1 MKVDQKSINGLFKT
15 PVQYEIPIYQRRY
28 VWGEDNWQPLW
39 SDIETNVKDPKRVHF
54 TGAVVTRVI
63 SKAAGRI
70 PVYEIIDGQQR
81 LTTFQVI
88 LCAFKNLCESGNY
101 VDQDQLAERADRHIR
116 NSKSAVDG
124 STETIDGDS
133 TRKLVY
139 KLIPTGYDS
148 EAFRT
153 LVNLKKD
160 ETFGVAGDTEHTIH
174 EAYVYFKDRIKA
186 YVDNDYER
194 MKNLLNS
201 FINRFEVAQIDL
213 EREERSQ
220 DIFLSIN
227 ATGRRLSEFDY
238 LRNYI
243 FLRAGE
249 KEEYERLYIDYWSK
263 FEEDP
268 WTVKKL
274 DAFFPVFLMAKCG
287 PEVIRKDTKLFDVYR
302 DHCQEKLSTHER
314 SPEGELI
321 QLRLYAE
328 AYEELD
334 DPNSEIGSRMQFYK
348 DLATYEEEGAYNSEI
363 GFQHNRN
370 IACVQSFILY
380 LKNKRKIPDE
390 ALYTVF
396 DILESYVARRLILDT
411 IDSRYAYETI
421 EIFFREVIEGKRKF
435 TVRNLIDFLTTDGR
449 RKWIS
454 NTVVETQFQESGKRE
469 EGSGRRFKG
478 SLLFTERY
486 IFYRIEN
493 WKRMKLGK
501 TELAF
506 EDFLST
512 RERMIN
518 SRDLPKSAW
527 ASLGNA
533 TFYTGENRS
542 FINSFRQEKELLEDI
557 SNQTLIL
564 NQEICTYKKWGR
576 REIEQREE
584 DLLRCFYEIWPP
596 AQEFMNRSGRHLPK
610 SKTLEWISTIQ
621 SSSDRPF
628 RFFTYTGPKVLS
640 HLRVIQDE
648 VQGIDSNSRDQLLK
662 KSEILFVCSEGAWN
676 DLLHHSVIH
685 TAIQSRKLG
694 PILETAKQLQVD
706 DRIFQSVLIKGL
718 SITVLTR
725 LGREFHGTLVKFDDE
740 TICLQIEGRE
750 VIVFR
755 SSLLETAAMELY
767 SGTVKRW
774 GTDDLFGSIEC
785 NTNEFLLGR
794 DIEVKSQFIDRRI
807 DSGKLQPDLKV
818 KFNLKIIEKE
828 GDSHFQA
835 DNVVPLTTWQL
846 HQGRVKWFNPE
857 RGSGFLET
865 DGSLTEIYVHKSQVK
880 IKDINSL
887 KDGQPVEFNIAETV
901 EGQSSV
907 AINVRVKRAKR

>member
-15 PVQYEIPIYQRRY
+15 PVQYEIPTYQRRY
-28 VWGEDNWQPLW
+28 VWGEDNWRPLW

-54 TGAVVTRVI
+54 TGAIVTRVI

-70 PVYEIIDGQQR
+70 SVYEIIDGQQR
-81 LTTFQVI
+81 LATFQVI
-88 LCAFKNLCESGNY
+88 LCAFKNLCESGDY
-101 VDQDQLAERADRHIR
+101 VDRDQLAARADRHIR

-160 ETFGVAGDTEHTIH
+160 ETFGVVGDTEHTIH

-201 FINRFEVAQIDL
+201 FINRFEVAQINL
-213 EREERSQ
+213 EQEERSQ

-243 FLRAGE
+243 FLRAVE
-249 KEEYERLYIDYWSK
+249 KEEHERLYIDYWSK

-268 WTVKKL
+268 WTAGKL

-287 PEVIRKDTKLFDVYR
+287 PEVVRKDTKLFDVYR
-302 DHCQEKLSTHER
+302 EHYQEKLSTHER
-314 SPEGELI
+314 SPKGELI
-321 QLRLYAE
+321 QLQLYAE

-348 DLATYEEEGAYNSEI
+348 DLATYEEEEAYNSEI

-370 IACVQSFILY
+370 IACIQSFVLY
-380 LKNKRKIPDE
+380 LKNEQRISDE
-390 ALYTVF
+390 ELYTVF

-411 IDSRYAYETI
+411 VDSRYAYETI
-421 EIFFREVIEGKRKF
+421 EIFFREVIGGMRQF
-435 TVRNLIDFLTTDGR
+435 TVRNLIEFLTTDGR
-449 RKWIS
+449 RKWIGNS
-454 NTVVETQFQESGKRE
+454 VVEAQFKKSGKRE

-493 WKRMKLGK
+493 WKRIRRGE
-501 TELAF
+501 TELVF
-506 EDFLST
+506 KDFLST

-518 SRDLPKSAW
+518 SHDLPKDEW
-527 ASLGNA
+527 GSLGNA

-542 FINSFRQEKELLEDI
+542 FITSFRQEKDLLEDI

-564 NQEICTYKKWGR
+564 NQEICTYKEWGR
-576 REIEQREE
+576 KEIVQRQK
-584 DLLRCFYEIWPP
+584 DLLRCFHEIWPP
-596 AQEFMNRSGRHLPK
+596 SKEFTERSGKRLPK
-610 SKTLEWISTIQ
+610 SKILKWISTIQ
-621 SSSDRPF
+621 SSSDQPF
-628 RFFTYTGPKVLS
+628 RFFTYTTPKVLS

-648 VQGIDSNSRDQLLK
+648 VQGIDSNGRDQSLK
-662 KSEILFVCSEGAWN
+662 KSEILFVCSEEAWN
-676 DLLHHSVIH
+676 DLLHHSLIR

-694 PILETAKQLQVD
+694 PILEPAKPLQVD
-706 DRIFQSVLIKGL
+706 NSVFESVLIKGL

-725 LGREFHGTLVKFDDE
+725 LGREFHGTLANFDDE
-740 TICLQIEGRE
+740 TICLQIAESE

-755 SSLLETAAMELY
+755 SSLLEVTTTESY
-767 SGTVKRW
+767 SGTVKGWRA
-774 GTDDLFGSIEC
+774 DDLFGSIGC
-785 NTNEFLLGR
+785 NTNEFLRGR
-794 DIEVKSQFIDRRI
+794 DIEVKYQFIDRRI
-807 DSGKLQPDLKV
+807 DSGKLQPGLKV
-818 KFNLKIIEKE
+818 KFDLKIIEKG

-846 HQGRVKWFNPE
+846 HQGKVKWFNPE
-857 RGSGFLET
+857 RESGFLVT
-865 DGSLTEIYVHKSQVK
+865 DDSPTEIYVHKSQVRL
-880 IKDINSL
+880 KDINSL
-887 KDGQPVEFNIAETV
+887 KDGQPVEFNIAETAG
-901 EGQSSV
+901 EQSSV
-907 AINVRVKRAKR
+907 ALNVRVKRTKR